1 MSLRRH
7 ATLISLRPSVQPSSP
22 IQVIDA
28 IRALAFVGDLSMGQP
43 VDHSARTA
51 WLASRLAAAAG
62 CDEATQGHAVCASL
76 LRWSGCTANAPEFS
90 DLLGDDV
97 GGRRSMLATG
107 SARAASDFAGTVGP
121 LAEIHCEVS
130 GDIARTLG
138 MPAAVELPLRC
149 MFETFDGRGKPY
161 GLEAARIPA
170 EVFLVSVAGDLEI
183 FSRTHGLSNALRYIA
198 ERADARY
205 PAHLVDAAHRHALDW
220 LHELEQGA
228 AAEPPPPAAL
238 RDLSTPLELVADVI
252 DLKLPWMTGFSR
264 RVAEAARRC
273 AAGMGLD
280 AAQQQR
286 VYRAGLIHG
295 IGRASVPNAVW
306 DSPGVRSEAD
316 AERLRL
322 VPYWTERAARR
333 IGTLRAEAEIASFVD
348 ERLDGSG
355 FFRGVKGP
363 AIDTEGRVLAAA
375 AHWVALRTARPGRLA
390 LEEAGAIAALR
401 AEAEAGRLD
410 AQAVSVLTGHPN
422 AAFDATPSADAA
434 ALLSSREVEVLG
446 RISLGESNKEAAR
459 SLGIS
464 PSTVRAH
471 LENIFRKLGCSTR
484 AAATL
489 KALTLGLL

>member
-1 MSLRRH
+1 M
-7 ATLISLRPSVQPSSP
+7 QPSSP
-22 IQVIDA
+22 IRVFDA

-43 VDHSARTA
+43 IDHSARTA
-51 WLASRLAAAAG
+51 WLAARLAAELG
-62 CDEATQGHAVCASL
+62 HGDATQGHVACVSL

-97 GGRRSMLATG
+97 GGRRRMLATG
-107 SARAASDFAGTVGP
+107 SARAASDFAGSVGP

-138 MPAAVELPLRC
+138 MPAAVELPLRH
-149 MFETFDGRGKPY
+149 MFETFDGRGKPH
-161 GLEAARIPA
+161 GLDASRIPG
-170 EVFLVSVAGDLEI
+170 EVFLVCIAGDLEI
-183 FSRTHGLSNALRYIA
+183 FSRTHGLANALRHIA

-205 PAHLVDAAHRHALDW
+205 PAHLVEAVHTHALDW
-220 LHELEQGA
+220 LHGLEQGA
-228 AAEPPPPAAL
+228 SADAPAPAAL
-238 RDLSTPLELVADVI
+238 LDANAPLELIADVI

-264 RVAEAARRC
+264 RVAEAAQRC

-363 AIDTEGRVLAAA
+363 AIDAEARALAAA
-375 AHWVALRTARPGRLA
+375 AHWVALRTARPGQSA
-390 LEEAGAIAALR
+390 LDDAQAVAALR
-401 AEAEAGRLD
+401 ADGEAGRLD
-410 AQAVSVLTGHPN
+410 AQAVAVLTGHPQAG
-422 AAFDATPSADAA
+422 AAAAPSAADGA
-434 ALLSSREVEVLG
+434 ALLSGREVEVLG

-471 LENIFRKLGCSTR
+471 LENIFRKLGCTTR